1 MKIVYSSHS
10 ATRMAVIGTTKTM
23 TTNVVIGDIDF
34 IPINDKF
41 LMKVVTEL
49 IANQIR
55 PSSRIL
61 TKALT
66 KLFRILLS
74 PPSESV
80 SELNIDIF
88 FNRICQKKK

>member
-1 MKIVYSSHS
+1 
-10 ATRMAVIGTTKTM
+10 MAVIGTTKTM